1 MTEGTRSSF
10 CAAAL
15 KLPVFATATKARIEA
30 IVSILHDSR
39 KLNRRQAPFSVE
51 LARLASKQCRC
62 SGFRFC
68 GHQPNQRECSKE
80 NAMHN
85 VSVTPSSRS
94 LRSEAQA
101 AAAPRA
107 DLSDSVIQS
116 VLVLAL

>member
-51 LARLASKQCRC
+51 WARLASQQCRGT
-62 SGFRFC
+62 GFRFC
-68 GHQPNQRECSKE
+68 GHQPNYRERDKE
-80 NAMHN
+80 NAMN
-85 VSVTPSSRS
+85 NLKVLTIALALVFVTP
-94 LRSEAQA
+94 
-101 AAAPRA
+101 
-107 DLSDSVIQS
+107 
-116 VLVLAL
+116 VLAQEL

>member
-51 LARLASKQCRC
+51 LARLASLQCRGT
-62 SGFRFC
+62 GFWLCGQRLVSANAIRRMQCTMFRSRRAHELCGPKHRLQQRF
-68 GHQPNQRECSKE
+68 QPI
-80 NAMHN
+80 
-85 VSVTPSSRS
+85 
-94 LRSEAQA
+94 LA
-101 AAAPRA
+101 AWK
-107 DLSDSVIQS
+107 
-116 VLVLAL
+116 